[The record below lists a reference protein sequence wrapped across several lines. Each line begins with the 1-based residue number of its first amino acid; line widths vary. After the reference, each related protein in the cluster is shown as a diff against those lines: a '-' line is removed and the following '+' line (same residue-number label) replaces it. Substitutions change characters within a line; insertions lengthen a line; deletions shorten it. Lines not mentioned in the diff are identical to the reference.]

1 MPSINIYKIKFDN
14 NEKEYIGATKLNL
27 SSRKASFKRDM
38 RKIYGNE
45 NNIDNM
51 TDFYKMI
58 NIGVKNTISLINKL
72 DYNDKSEI
80 TTFIDNLIKNNNN
93 YEKITSKKSKISDK
107 KAYFKIKN
115 EEYKNKKQQD
125 ILNKINDDIRNK
137 LFNYMLEEIGKDK
150 MIKIIQKEYL
160 NAV

>member
-1 MPSINIYKIKFDN
+1 MPSINIYKIKFVN

-45 NNIDNM
+45 NNLDNM
-51 TDFYKMI
+51 TDFYK
-58 NIGVKNTISLINKL
+58 NIYNGVKNTISLINKL
-72 DYNDKSEI
+72 DYDDKSEI
-80 TTFIDNLIKNNNN
+80 TVFIDNLIKNNNVF
-93 YEKITSKKSKISDK
+93 EKITSKKSKITDK

-115 EEYKNKKQQD
+115 EEYKNKKQQN
-125 ILNKINDDIRNK
+125 ILNNINDDMKNK
-137 LFNYMLEEIGKDK
+137 LFNYMMNELGKE
-150 MIKIIQKEYL
+150 KIIRMIQKDCL

>member
-51 TDFYKMI
+51 TDFYK
-58 NIGVKNTISLINKL
+58 NIYNGVKNTISLINKL

-80 TTFIDNLIKNNNN
+80 TTFIDNLIKNNNV
-93 YEKITSKKSKISDK
+93 YEKITSKKSKITDK